1 MTSVTKTRTI
11 TVERTILAPREE
23 VFAWLS
29 TGTNYTASPLVF
41 TAKLVRAGKDAP
53 WGLGAR
59 RQFATAVAWFD
70 EEIVAFDAPSSFE
83 YRIVASVPPIDHVLG
98 LVELHEVPGG
108 TRVVWTSTFR
118 IRIPAVG
125 GALGA
130 VAVPVVSRAF
140 AGVLTAAERSLTA

>member
-1 MTSVTKTRTI
+1 MTSVTKARTI
-11 TVERTILAPREE
+11 TVERTIPASREA

-41 TAKLVRAGKDAP
+41 TARLVRPGKDAP

-70 EEIVAFDAPSSFE
+70 EEVVAHDPSLSFE
-83 YRIVASVPPIDHVLG
+83 YRIVASVPPIDHELG
-98 LVELHEVPGG
+98 LVELHEVPDG

-118 IRIPAVG
+118 IGLPVIG

-130 VAVPVVSRAF
+130 MAVPVVSRTF
-140 AGVLTAAERSLTA
+140 AGVLTAAERALTA

>member
-1 MTSVTKTRTI
+1 MTSATKTRTI
-11 TVERTILAPREE
+11 TVERTIRAPREE

-41 TAKLVRAGKDAP
+41 TAKLVTPGNDAA

-59 RQFATAVAWFD
+59 RQFATAIAWFD
-70 EEIVAFDAPSSFE
+70 EEIVAYDAPRSFE
-83 YRIVASVPPIDHVLG
+83 YRIMGSVPSIDHELG
-98 LVELHEVPGG
+98 RVELHEVPDG
-108 TRVVWTSTFR
+108 TRVVWISTFR
-118 IRIPAVG
+118 IRVPAVG

-140 AGVLTAAERSLTA
+140 AGVLKAAERALTR